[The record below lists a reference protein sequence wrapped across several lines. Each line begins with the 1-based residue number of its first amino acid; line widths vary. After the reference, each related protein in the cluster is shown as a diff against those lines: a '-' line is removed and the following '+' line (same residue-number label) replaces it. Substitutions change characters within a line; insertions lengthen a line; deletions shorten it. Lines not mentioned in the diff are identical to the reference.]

1 MDPEQE
7 IFTELLV
14 KLREKFGTDMVHDGF
29 LPPDGT
35 PYPFIYLAES
45 QLIDSA
51 NKSAVFGNVYQSIK
65 VWHDDPH
72 KRGSVSKILLEIKEI
87 CRSIEHTDNFAWD
100 VRGIDQKITT
110 DSTTKQPLLCGRIE
124 AEFSFS

>member
-51 NKSAVFGNVYQSIK
+51 NKSAVFGNVYQSTMI
-65 VWHDDPH
+65 
-72 KRGSVSKILLEIKEI
+72 RIKEAA
-87 CRSIEHTDNFAWD
+87 CRKYCLKLRKFAEASSILTTSHGMFA
-100 VRGIDQKITT
+100 
-110 DSTTKQPLLCGRIE
+110 E
-124 AEFSFS
+124 